1 MRMKLLVCDD
11 DISTI
16 DVLQSNLDCVELG
29 ISKILRAY
37 NGQMAKEIIDEESPE
52 LIICDIGM
60 PICNGLEVL
69 KYVSE
74 KGLKSEFTFLTC
86 YEKFE
91 YAQMAIQYGVAAYL
105 TKPFDLEEVRTCI
118 EKMTANYK
126 ARQKTDEV
134 QSRKDSL
141 MRSVFKQACDG
152 MLGTDKEMV
161 DKGLHINGM
170 GFDAESL
177 WRIVYTRA
185 DIVDAIKGGWNKE
198 LLLFSFNRLHD
209 EMLADYIGSAYT
221 VVYSDD
227 RYIWNLCFV
236 KDAPENDK
244 IRQRCSM
251 LVDFCKDNI
260 CLNPVTLISEPFR
273 FYETTYVVTR
283 LYDQMRRTRFYPGE
297 IFFETE
303 GKGDAGRSEVEL
315 NRNQIFWYLKNR
327 DEKGYSEYI
336 DSVLG
341 ETYCTKGNL
350 DQLRKEI
357 VDLFITYFRDNGMS
371 INNIFM
377 DQEINTLDEKADD
390 SRSAL
395 KEYALALFSMQQTKA
410 KEAFDSEDIITRAKR
425 YIDENFRE
433 NIDRNDVAAATF
445 VTPNYLS
452 KLFKN
457 TMNMNLREYIN
468 QLRIEESKRLLLSTG
483 LSVSEIAT
491 QVGYWNI
498 SYFSTVF
505 HKQVGVSPFE
515 WRSAKEET
523 K

>member
-1 MRMKLLVCDD
+1 MKLLVCDD

-16 DVLQSNLDCVELG
+16 DVLQSNLDCMELG

-37 NGQMAKEIIDEESPE
+37 NGKMAKEIIDEEAPE

-69 KYVSE
+69 KYVAE
-74 KGLKSEFTFLTC
+74 KGLNCEFAFLTC

-91 YAQMAIQYGVAAYL
+91 YAQMAIEYGVTAYL
-105 TKPFDLEEVRTCI
+105 TKPFDLDEVRSCI
-118 EKMTANYK
+118 HKMIANYK
-126 ARQKTDEV
+126 KQQKSDEV

-152 MLGTDKEMV
+152 MLGTDREMV
-161 DKGLHINGM
+161 DKGLKINGM
-170 GFDAESL
+170 GFDADSV

-185 DIVDAIKGGWNKE
+185 DIVDAIKAGWNKE
-198 LLLFSFNRLHD
+198 LLLFSFNRAND
-209 EMLADYIGSAYT
+209 EILAEYVGSAYT

-227 RYIWNLCFV
+227 RFIWNLCFV
-236 KDAPENDK
+236 KDAPDEET
-244 IRQRCSM
+244 IRLRCTE
-251 LVDFCKDNI
+251 LVKFCSENI
-260 CLNPVTLISEPFR
+260 CLNPVTLISEPFC

-283 LYDQMRRTRFYPGE
+283 LYDQMRRARFYPGE

-303 GKGDAGRSEVEL
+303 ENKNNLTLDDIGL
-315 NRNQIFWYLKNR
+315 NTNQVFWYLKNK
-327 DEKGYSEYI
+327 DEEGYSEYI
-336 DSVLG
+336 DSVLK

-357 VDLFITYFRDNGMS
+357 VDIFITYFRDNGMS
-371 INNIFM
+371 INNIFT
-377 DQEINTLDEKADD
+377 DQEINSLDEKAGDN
-390 SRSAL
+390 RSAL
-395 KEYALALFSMQQTKA
+395 KAYALALFEMQQTKA
-410 KEAFDSEDIITRAKR
+410 KEVFDSEDIIARAKR
-425 YIDENFRE
+425 YIDENFKDD
-433 NIDRNDVAAATF
+433 IDRNDVAAATF

-468 QLRIEESKRLLLSTG
+468 QLRVEESKRLLLSTG

-505 HKQVGVSPFE
+505 HKLVGVSPFE
-515 WRSAKEET
+515 WRSAKEE
-523 K
+523 KD